1 MKKSVIA
8 IDGPAGAG
16 KSTIAKMAAKKL
28 NYIYIDTGAM
38 YRGVA
43 WLVLQ
48 KYQVPV
54 NTAQVLSVIE
64 DINIRLAYD
73 DNGNMLIF
81 VNEQDVSTEIRT
93 PEVTALVSQVAAI
106 SEVRQKMV
114 ELQRKMAQDGSV
126 LMDGRDIG
134 TCVLPNADLKIYL
147 TASADERANRRAK
160 EMREKGYDV
169 DVEEIKKEFESSLDL
184 FGEAWDDSVYESNI
198 IFASLA
204 YLLNLDDGKLN
215 IIKNKLRK
223 SETYDSLLDFI
234 LIGNKSEFDTSKI
247 SFPRPYKKLVKSIN
261 DEDRDAFLKY
271 LRGWYKGS
279 VDSAWYGTH
288 ELVNKYQY
296 YGYWC
301 FEAGAIAKRLG
312 FIDDD
317 LKNEQYYPYD
327 MVHFV

>member
-81 VNEQDVSTEIRT
+81 VNEQDVSTAIRT

-169 DVEEIKKEFESSLDL
+169 DVEEIKKELKIMCVLFTEDVGGILRLEFDQEGSLNLVTEAFDEDLLYDEIGCELKIKQLQKDKQQLFSSLEL
-184 FGEAWDDSVYESNI
+184 FYKV
-198 IFASLA
+198 F
-204 YLLNLDDGKLN
+204 YL
-215 IIKNKLRK
+215 
-223 SETYDSLLDFI
+223 
-234 LIGNKSEFDTSKI
+234 
-247 SFPRPYKKLVKSIN
+247 
-261 DEDRDAFLKY
+261 EDY
-271 LRGWYKGS
+271 
-279 VDSAWYGTH
+279 
-288 ELVNKYQY
+288 
-296 YGYWC
+296 
-301 FEAGAIAKRLG
+301 
-312 FIDDD
+312 
-317 LKNEQYYPYD
+317 
-327 MVHFV
+327 

>member
-54 NTAQVLSVIE
+54 NTAQVPVNTAQVLSVIE
-64 DINIRLAYD
+64 DINIRLSYD

-81 VNEQDVSTEIRT
+81 VNEQDVSTAIRT

-169 DVEEIKKEFESSLDL
+169 DVEEIKKDIIARD
-184 FGEAWDDSVYESNI
+184 EADMQREVSPLKKADDAI
-198 IFASLA
+198 
-204 YLLNLDDGKLN
+204 
-215 IIKNKLRK
+215 
-223 SETYDSLLDFI
+223 LLDTTKMTI
-234 LIGNKSEFDTSKI
+234 
-247 SFPRPYKKLVKSIN
+247 
-261 DEDRDAFLKY
+261 DEVLQ
-271 LRGWYKGS
+271 
-279 VDSAWYGTH
+279 
-288 ELVNKYQY
+288 E
-296 YGYWC
+296 
-301 FEAGAIAKRLG
+301 IIRLA
-312 FIDDD
+312 
-317 LKNEQYYPYD
+317 NA
-327 MVHFV
+327 

>member
-81 VNEQDVSTEIRT
+81 VNEQDVSTAIRT

-169 DVEEIKKEFESSLDL
+169 DVEEIKKELEANQNLDYQYIILDVPLLFESKLEKL
-184 FGEAWDDSVYESNI
+184 GIRHKLIKPYTPRHN
-198 IFASLA
+198 
-204 YLLNLDDGKLN
+204 GKVERSH
-215 IIKNKLRK
+215 RK
-223 SETYDSLLDFI
+223 DQERFY
-234 LIGNKSEFDTSKI
+234 
-247 SFPRPYKKLVKSIN
+247 YKKVFYSFEDLVNRAKYWIKEYNNFPMRPLKWLSPR
-261 DEDRDAFLKY
+261 EKY
-271 LRGWYKGS
+271 L
-279 VDSAWYGTH
+279 
-288 ELVNKYQY
+288 
-296 YGYWC
+296 GY
-301 FEAGAIAKRLG
+301 I
-312 FIDDD
+312 
-317 LKNEQYYPYD
+317 NS
-327 MVHFV
+327 